1 MELWRPDLRSPA
13 ALLVP
18 SVVARF
24 CVGRRDPALSAEGLP
39 LLPLCPDHRFRAV
52 QIVIFVLSAGAG
64 PLRERGCQGPA
75 TATYADGTRE
85 QITGR
90 PISDPNFVSITDEQ
104 GYETGLYE
112 TGQQALHD
120 SEQSALITGGIL
132 ASVATGGLADG
143 AIAGV
148 GGGLVLRGLF
158 AAGTGD
164 LTFQGTQSGAHQ
176 LDPSLGEPDFSV
188 PEFGLA
194 LALGATAPLVAGG
207 ITKLFGPSVA
217 PEIVPA
223 TAEPL
228 TFPETFEPPPPR
240 PASIPE
246 PPPAPVSV
254 PPVTRAAGDGG
265 TEDPLGTGGPTLTP
279 PDHLGAGLSAQPT
292 ALTGTG
298 AGGDLE
304 LGVGTGPTNSNA
316 GAGEPAVVMET
327 PPPPPPVVTETPL
340 LVQTGRAEGGSE
352 NTGPAGNAT
361 SLQEQL
367 DTKAPLSE
375 FAPVA
380 SAPPPPRSA
389 PNSEA
394 TGPTAAEIEAYVAGL
409 PSKPTPTSSNSGLF
423 EVEHTGSL
431 NYRVSG
437 GGTAIDVDG
446 IEGSTLQDAKYVG
459 SPSNSPYVDGSNV
472 PDFLRQKVLAQ
483 QDYEIQR
490 YQAVIGDPAV
500 PFDSLDVL
508 TNEPAAVPYFQRLL
522 DSYGLPGQV
531 RVVETNVPQI
541 GPKAP

>member
-148 GGGLVLRGLF
+148 GGALVLRGLF

-194 LALGATAPLVAGG
+194 LALGAIAPLVAGG

-228 TFPETFEPPPPR
+228 TFPETFEPPPPQ

-254 PPVTRAAGDGG
+254 PPRHASGRRWRYGRSLGDGRPDIDPAGSPRCRALRATESSYRHGSGRRPRARCRDRAGKLERGCGRAGRRDGDTAASAAGRDGDAAPRADG
-265 TEDPLGTGGPTLTP
+265 ARGRGLGKYRTGRER
-279 PDHLGAGLSAQPT
+279 HF
-292 ALTGTG
+292 LTGTAGHQG
-298 AGGDLE
+298 AVE
-304 LGVGTGPTNSNA
+304 RICACGVGT
-316 GAGEPAVVMET
+316 
-327 PPPPPPVVTETPL
+327 
-340 LVQTGRAEGGSE
+340 
-352 NTGPAGNAT
+352 
-361 SLQEQL
+361 
-367 DTKAPLSE
+367 
-375 FAPVA
+375 
-380 SAPPPPRSA
+380 
-389 PNSEA
+389 
-394 TGPTAAEIEAYVAGL
+394 TA
-409 PSKPTPTSSNSGLF
+409 
-423 EVEHTGSL
+423 
-431 NYRVSG
+431 
-437 GGTAIDVDG
+437 
-446 IEGSTLQDAKYVG
+446 STLCTKQC
-459 SPSNSPYVDGSNV
+459 NW
-472 PDFLRQKVLAQ
+472 
-483 QDYEIQR
+483 
-490 YQAVIGDPAV
+490 
-500 PFDSLDVL
+500 
-508 TNEPAAVPYFQRLL
+508 
-522 DSYGLPGQV
+522 
-531 RVVETNVPQI
+531 
-541 GPKAP
+541 

>member
-148 GGGLVLRGLF
+148 GGALVLRGLF

-207 ITKLFGPSVA
+207 ITKLFGPSAA

-228 TFPETFEPPPPR
+228 TFPETFEPPP

-316 GAGEPAVVMET
+316 GAGEPAVVIVT
-327 PPPPPPVVTETPL
+327 PPPPVVTETPL
-340 LVQTGRAEGGSE
+340 LAQT
-352 NTGPAGNAT
+352 
-361 SLQEQL
+361 
-367 DTKAPLSE
+367 
-375 FAPVA
+375 
-380 SAPPPPRSA
+380 
-389 PNSEA
+389 
-394 TGPTAAEIEAYVAGL
+394 
-409 PSKPTPTSSNSGLF
+409 
-423 EVEHTGSL
+423 
-431 NYRVSG
+431 
-437 GGTAIDVDG
+437 
-446 IEGSTLQDAKYVG
+446 
-459 SPSNSPYVDGSNV
+459 
-472 PDFLRQKVLAQ
+472 
-483 QDYEIQR
+483 
-490 YQAVIGDPAV
+490 
-500 PFDSLDVL
+500 
-508 TNEPAAVPYFQRLL
+508 
-522 DSYGLPGQV
+522 
-531 RVVETNVPQI
+531 
-541 GPKAP
+541 